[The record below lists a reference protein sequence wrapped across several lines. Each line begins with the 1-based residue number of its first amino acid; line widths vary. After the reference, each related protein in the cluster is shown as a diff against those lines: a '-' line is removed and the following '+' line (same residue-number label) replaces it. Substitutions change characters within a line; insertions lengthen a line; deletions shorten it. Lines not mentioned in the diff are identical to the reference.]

1 MSISILT
8 LCHFFSNSS
17 NSHES
22 GIEFADEDS
31 AGADDD
37 FEEPMT
43 ALGTAKALYPFEGLY
58 FLLLII
64 NHSYRHFLIRR
75 PR

>member
-1 MSISILT
+1 MTFHGVKEALT
-8 LCHFFSNSS
+8 LYNFCCLLFYRS

-37 FEEPMT
+37 DFEEPLT
-43 ALGTAKALYPFEGLY
+43 ALGTAKALYPFEGTS
-58 FLLLII
+58 FLLF
-64 NHSYRHFLIRR
+64 SQKV
-75 PR
+75 